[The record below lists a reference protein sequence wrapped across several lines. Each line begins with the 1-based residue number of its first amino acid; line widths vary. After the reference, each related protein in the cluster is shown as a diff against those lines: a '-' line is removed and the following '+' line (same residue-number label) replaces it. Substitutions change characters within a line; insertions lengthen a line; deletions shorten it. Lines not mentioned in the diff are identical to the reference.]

1 MSETVAGM
9 MTEVAR
15 LIAYDLVFAFCLLV
29 GVLLISAF
37 RVAAFAVLKR
47 NFRSYFSNPTGYVF
61 LCLFVALAAL
71 AAFWPNEF
79 FTSNLANLDQL
90 NKYFPFIMLVFI
102 PAITMGIW
110 AEERRQG
117 TDELLLTLPALDID
131 IVLGKYLAAAST
143 FTVSLIFSQLANF
156 FVLLT
161 LAEGNIDTGM
171 YFTTYLGYWFIGMAM
186 LAVGMVAS
194 FLTNNLT
201 VGFILGAMFNA
212 PMVFAVYANV
222 IIPDRMRPTL
232 FTRWSFADR
241 FDDFGRGVVSLSS
254 MSYFIMV
261 ICLGVYLSLVFMGR
275 RHWLGGR
282 DGTSM
287 LGHFFIRAL
296 AMVAILFGVNIFFAN
311 NDVLRIDTT
320 EGKASSLSPDTKRLL
335 SELSK
340 NSTQPIT
347 VEAFISARV
356 PEEYIKT
363 RYNLISMLKELQRYG
378 GNKIKLEMHDNLEEF
393 SPEAVLAEERYGI
406 RRQIVTS
413 QSRGEIRQEQIIMG
427 AAFTSG
433 LERVVVPF
441 FSSGVPVEFEIVRAA
456 STASTAKRKKLG
468 IVKTDVELN
477 GGFSFA
483 GGMPRQIPKAMLLE
497 DLQRQYRTEDID
509 LSTPLQVLDSEGNL
523 RYDAILVVQPSSLG
537 PQQIMNLV
545 QAVTD
550 GQPAVIFEDPMPQF
564 FESVVGTADDKP
576 APGGMFGG
584 GAPPTPKGDTLKQ
597 LWKALGIDAVGNA
610 KIQGKLPG
618 NVVCQRYLP
627 YPRFRDQVPPIG
639 PLVFVGGEGGT
650 FNAEEPAVKNFQE
663 VFFAFPGGIQKSAD
677 SKLKF
682 SPLAETSDVQTSLID
697 AAAFRE
703 AVRSGDMVD
712 LQARTTNRNNS
723 FTLAAWIRGK
733 EEDVEEEKKEESSDS
748 KKSEEG
754 EKSEEKKD
762 EKKPAA
768 KKHPINVV
776 YVCDIDILGNQFV
789 ELRNTPPAGE
799 NFRWN
804 NVPFV
809 LNLIDGVAGDDRFLS
824 IRQRETRYF
833 TLRKLEDVA
842 LRADEKQND
851 AIEKFKKEYDE
862 AVKAEDDEVAKLQ
875 EELQKF
881 QEDLGK
887 RQQAGEAVDLNEQ
900 IARMRSIQLKAAVR
914 QSAAEVKKKQLQ
926 LDLNKRREEIRRQR
940 DLTIQ
945 NRQSEVKLWA
955 ALLPPIPPLLVGF
968 LVYARRLLREREG
981 MSRKR
986 MR

>member
-1 MSETVAGM
+1 MTETVTRM
-9 MTEVAR
+9 VAEFGT
-15 LIAYDLVFAFCLLV
+15 LLALDMIFVVFLLV
-29 GVLLISAF
+29 LVVAIAGL
-37 RVAAFAVLKR
+37 RVAAYAVLKR

-61 LCLFVALAAL
+61 LCLFVALTAL

-79 FTSNLANLDQL
+79 FSSNLANLDQL

-117 TDELLLTLPALDID
+117 TDELLLTLPALDFD
-131 IVLGKYLAAAST
+131 IVLGKYTAAAAT
-143 FTVSLIFSQLANF
+143 FTVSLIFSQIANF

-161 LAEGNIDTGM
+161 LAEGNLDTGM
-171 YFTTYLGYWFIGMAM
+171 YFTTYLGYWFIGLAM
-186 LAVGMVAS
+186 LALGMVAS

-201 VGFILGAMFNA
+201 VGFILGSLFNA
-212 PMVFAVYANV
+212 PLVFAIYANV
-222 IIPDRMRPTL
+222 IFPDRLRPQL
-232 FTRWSFADR
+232 ITRWSFAER
-241 FDDFGRGVVSLSS
+241 FDDFGRGVIALSS
-254 MSYFIMV
+254 TSYFVMV
-261 ICLGVYLSLVFMGR
+261 IFLGVYMSLVFIGR
-275 RHWLGGR
+275 RHWMGGR

-287 LGHFFIRAL
+287 LGHFIVRAL
-296 AMVAILFGVNIFFAN
+296 AMVGILVAVNVLFSN
-311 NDVLRIDTT
+311 NDLIRIDTT
-320 EGKASSLSPDTKRLL
+320 EGKASSLSPDTKKLL
-335 SELSK
+335 ADISK
-340 NSTQPIT
+340 STTQPIK

-356 PEEYIKT
+356 PDDYVKT
-363 RYNLISMLKELQRYG
+363 RYNLVSMLKELKRYG
-378 GNKIKLEMHDNLEEF
+378 GNKINLEMHDNLEEF

-406 RRQIVTS
+406 RRQMVMS
-413 QSRGEIRQEQIIMG
+413 QSRGEIRQEQVIMG
-427 AAFTSG
+427 AAFTCG

-456 STASTAKRKKLG
+456 STAATAKRKKLG

-483 GGMPRQIPKAMLLE
+483 GGVPRQTPKLLLLE

-523 RYDAILVVQPSSLG
+523 RFDAILVVQPSSLG
-537 PQQIMNLV
+537 PQQMMNLV
-545 QAVTD
+545 QAIKE
-550 GQPAVIFEDPMPQF
+550 GQPAAIFEDPMPQF
-564 FESVVGTADDKP
+564 FENVVGTADDKP
-576 APGGMFGG
+576 SPGGMFGG
-584 GAPPTPKGDTLKQ
+584 GAPPQPKGDSLKQ
-597 LWKALGIDAVGNA
+597 LWKVLGIDSVGNA
-610 KIQGKLPG
+610 KVQGKLPG

-663 VFFAFPGGIQKSAD
+663 VFFAFPGGIKKSID

-682 SPLAETSDVQTSLID
+682 SPLAETSDVQTCLID
-697 AAAFRE
+697 AGTFRE
-703 AVRSGDMVD
+703 TIRSGDMIE
-712 LQARTTNRNNS
+712 LQARSTNRNNS

-733 EEDVEEEKKEESSDS
+733 TESGADEEKEEGKDDKAKEEKKEEDA
-748 KKSEEG
+748 KA
-754 EKSEEKKD
+754 D
-762 EKKPAA
+762 EKKPA
-768 KKHPINVV
+768 HPINVV

-789 ELRNTPPAGE
+789 ELRNTPPVGE

-809 LNLIDGVAGDDRFLS
+809 LNLIDGVAGDDRFLA

-833 TLRKLEDVA
+833 TLRKLEQVA
-842 LRADEKQND
+842 QRADENQTE
-851 AIEKFKKEYDE
+851 AIKKFKDEYDK

-875 EELQKF
+875 EEQQKF

-887 RQQAGEAVDLNEQ
+887 RQAAGEAIDLNEQ
-900 IARMRSIQLKAAVR
+900 LARVRSMQLKAAVR
-914 QSAAEVKKKQLQ
+914 ASAAEAKKKQLQ
-926 LDLNKRREEIRRQR
+926 LDFNKEQEKIRRNR
-940 DLTIQ
+940 DLQIQ

-968 LVYARRLLREREG
+968 LVYARRMLREREG